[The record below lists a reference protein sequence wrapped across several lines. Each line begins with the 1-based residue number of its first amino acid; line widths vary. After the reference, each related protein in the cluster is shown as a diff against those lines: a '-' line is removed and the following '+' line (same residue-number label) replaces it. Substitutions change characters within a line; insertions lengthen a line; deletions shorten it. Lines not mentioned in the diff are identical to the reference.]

1 MEMAVVHALLRRA
14 SRGELGATLRVFRP
28 VTNLVAFG
36 RRDTNRPGFAAAA
49 AACREA
55 GFTPVVRPS
64 GGRAVACTGA
74 SIVLDHISPDA
85 LSPSGMQDRFE
96 EFGELLAEVLRGFGI
111 DARVGEVP
119 GEYCPGAH
127 SVNARGQVKLVG
139 TAQRMVRNAWLFSS
153 VVMFDDADPVRS
165 LLKTVYDE
173 LELPFDPASVG
184 AVHDES
190 PDATL
195 DGLEQALLAA
205 YDSRFGLEPTSIG
218 IDDATLAEARTM
230 VGDHRAPG
238 GASRG

>member
-1 MEMAVVHALLRRA
+1 MR
-14 SRGELGATLRVFRP
+14 
-28 VTNLVAFG
+28 
-36 RRDTNRPGFAAAA
+36 
-49 AACREA
+49 
-55 GFTPVVRPS
+55 
-64 GGRAVACTGA
+64 
-74 SIVLDHISPDA
+74 
-85 LSPSGMQDRFE
+85 DRFE

-205 YDSRFGLEPTSIG
+205 YDSRLGLEPTTIPTT

-238 GASRG
+238 GG